1 MRQTPPVLCSLS
13 SATCCMTN
21 VLLSGV
27 VPRSPGTCT
36 GFYLARRM
44 LKVKS
49 RQGEQPVLLNLKEQR
64 DAGQFRPKN
73 RNFGKRRGWINRI
86 RYGHNSTQAEEEREG
101 PGKQMDG
108 CVRKR
113 NKTTV
118 CVHVHAAAHVGTP
131 PGAAVSGE
139 HRGGGLGGQGE

>member
-1 MRQTPPVLCSLS
+1 MRQTPSVLCLLNST
-13 SATCCMTN
+13 TCCMTN
-21 VLLSGV
+21 VLLSRV
-27 VPRSPGTCT
+27 VPRSLGTCT
-36 GFYLARRM
+36 GFYLSRRM

-49 RQGEQPVLLNLKEQR
+49 RQGEQSVLLNKQR
-64 DAGQFRPKN
+64 DARQFRPKN
-73 RNFGKRRGWINRI
+73 SNFGKRHGWINRI
-86 RYGHNSTQAEEEREG
+86 RYGHNSAQARREG

-118 CVHVHAAAHVGTP
+118 CVCAHAAVYVFVGTQ